1 VPRLLRDLG
10 EHAWIARLTGRLAA
24 RSTDRRV
31 IVGPGDDAA
40 VIRTGRRPLVLTTD
54 ALVEDVHFRRAW
66 LTPSA
71 LGRRAFAVNA
81 SDVAA
86 MGARPTAALLAIETA
101 PRFRTA
107 DLDAIVGGFAAAA
120 RRAGAT
126 LVGGNLT
133 SGPHLA
139 ITVALLGEADG
150 RVVTRAG
157 ARPGDAVYVTGSLG
171 RTGAA
176 VRRLRSGGRGR
187 LPPLPDRVRAGRL
200 LAGVAG
206 AMIDVSDGLVQDLGH
221 VCRASGVA
229 AELVLADLPVSA
241 VCRSAIGAD
250 AASFA
255 AGAGEDYELLVT
267 IPRRRE
273 AALARL
279 TLRLGCAITRIG
291 RIVRGRPSVRIDGA
305 ATKAE
310 ARAGFDHFRGR
321 RSRV

>member
-10 EHAWIARLTGRLAA
+10 EHAWIARLTERLAA
-24 RSTDRRV
+24 QRADRRV
-31 IVGPGDDAA
+31 LVGPGDDAA
-40 VIRTGRRPLVLTTD
+40 VIRSGRRPLVLTTD

-66 LTPSA
+66 LTPSD

-81 SDVAA
+81 SDIAA
-86 MGARPTAALLAIETA
+86 MGARPTVALLAIETP
-101 PRFRTA
+101 PRYRAA
-107 DLDAIVGGFAAAA
+107 DLDALVGGFTAAA
-120 RRAGAT
+120 RRDGAT
-126 LVGGNLT
+126 LVGGNLS

-157 ARPGDAVYVTGSLG
+157 ARPGDAVYITGALG
-171 RTGAA
+171 RTGTA
-176 VRRLRSGGRGR
+176 VRRLLAGGRGR

-200 LAGVAG
+200 LAGVAH

-229 AELVLADLPVSA
+229 ADVTLDDVPVSA
-241 VCRSAIGAD
+241 SCR
-250 AASFA
+250 AALGSEAAAFA
-255 AGAGEDYELLVT
+255 AGAGEDYELLFTV
-267 IPRRRE
+267 PPRRE

-279 TLRLGCAITRIG
+279 APRLGCPITRIG
-291 RIVRGRPSVRIDGA
+291 RIGRGRPVVRIDGA
-305 ATKAE
+305 VPSAAL
-310 ARAGFDHFRGR
+310 RAGFDHFRAR